1 MDKFCVIADPTR
13 RSIIEIL
20 ARNGK
25 LSATEICKKFPVSPP
40 AISQHLKILKEA
52 AMLQVE
58 KRAQRRIYQINPDA
72 LFELE
77 EWAKQIRDLWSQNLV
92 ASNNAAAAEKGN

>member
-20 ARNGK
+20 AKNGK
-25 LSATEICKKFPVSPP
+25 LSATEICKRFPVSPP
-40 AISQHLKILKEA
+40 AISQHLKVLREA
-52 AMLQVE
+52 ALLQVE
-58 KRAQRRIYQINPDA
+58 RQAQRRIYQINPDA

-77 EWAKQIRDLWSQNLV
+77 EWAKQMRELWAQNSV
-92 ASNNAAAAEKGN
+92 AAENHGGAEERN